1 MNSGFYA
8 AATGLVARLQALDV
22 AANNIANSGATG
34 YKAQKAFYSS
44 LQSQMAMPSVTLAG
58 GASRQSPVASA
69 ISQAVNNFGVLGGAR
84 TDFTQGSLEH
94 TDNPLN
100 VAVDGPGFISVAGP
114 NGTAYT
120 RNGQLSLGPHGEL
133 LTSAG
138 AAVLGKNGPI
148 QVPPGE
154 MSVGTDGAITVNG
167 TAVDQIQ
174 MAEFDK
180 ATPPMALGASLFV
193 APPGV
198 NAQPAAS
205 STLQQGFLE
214 GSNSNVISGS
224 VGLVELQR
232 GAEMLEKALTMFNND
247 FNKTV
252 IEDVAKTS

>member
-34 YKAQKAFYSS
+34 YKAQKAFYSA
-44 LQSQMAMPSVTLAG
+44 LQTQMASPSVTM
-58 GASRQSPVASA
+58 ASGVPRQSAAVSA
-69 ISQAVNNFGVLGGAR
+69 INQAVNNFGVLGGAR
-84 TDFTQGSLEH
+84 TDFSQGSLDH
-94 TDNPLN
+94 TGNPLDM
-100 VAVDGPGFISVAGP
+100 AVNGPGFISVAGS

-120 RNGQLSLGPHGEL
+120 RNGQLALGPHGEL

-148 QVPPGE
+148 QLPPGE
-154 MSVGTDGAITVNG
+154 MSVGSDGTISVDG
-167 TAVDQIQ
+167 TEVDQIQ
-174 MAEFDK
+174 MVEFAK
-180 ATPPMALGASLFV
+180 STPPQALGASLFV

-205 STLQQGFLE
+205 SSMQQGFLE
-214 GSNSNVISGS
+214 GSNTDVISGT

-252 IEDVAKTS
+252 IDEVAKTT